1 MDAHIVEATL
11 KLSLAEQ
18 ITFPEVVMRLA
29 QSGTERY
36 LVDITG
42 QRHLAW
48 GTEGSSHVGAYDYDA
63 GDIPLTF
70 DAAAVKAAITDIQ
83 HGRIKYLT
91 FMDRIVKAGCCHYWV
106 FISGKQAIYFG
117 RDGSQHIERF
127 PSAP

>member
-1 MDAHIVEATL
+1 MDAHIVESTL

-42 QRHLAW
+42 HRHLAW
-48 GTEGSSHVGAYDYDA
+48 GTDGSSHVGAYDYDD

-70 DAAAVKAAITDIQ
+70 DAPAVKAAITDIQ

-106 FISGKQAIYFG
+106 FISGRQAIYFG
-117 RDGSQHIERF
+117 RDGSQHIEHF
-127 PSAP
+127 PPAP

>member
-1 MDAHIVEATL
+1 MNAHMVEATL

-48 GTEGSSHVGAYDYDA
+48 GTEGSSHVGAYDYDV

-83 HGRIKYLT
+83 QGRIKYLT

-106 FISGKQAIYFG
+106 FISDRQAIYFG